1 MKALRKI
8 ISVSVKKI
16 LLFEA
21 RDKLR
26 TEETIMN
33 SRKF

>member
-16 LLFEA
+16 LLFET